1 MDDLIISWAKEI
13 QALAQNGLAYSN
25 NRFDIERYER
35 LREISIEMVEE
46 KTDVNKDIIKDLFAS
61 DLGYQTPKM
70 DSRAA
75 IFVDDKILMVKEL
88 NNKWSLPGGW
98 VDEDQTVVENTI
110 KEAWEEAGVRVKYNK
125 LIAVL
130 DRNRHNRPK
139 YINNITK
146 FFVLCDYIDGS
157 FKKNLETIE
166 SCFFT
171 REDLINLEVDN
182 NKNTLKQIDL
192 CFEAK
197 DQENWK
203 VVID

>member
-166 SCFFT
+166 SGFFT